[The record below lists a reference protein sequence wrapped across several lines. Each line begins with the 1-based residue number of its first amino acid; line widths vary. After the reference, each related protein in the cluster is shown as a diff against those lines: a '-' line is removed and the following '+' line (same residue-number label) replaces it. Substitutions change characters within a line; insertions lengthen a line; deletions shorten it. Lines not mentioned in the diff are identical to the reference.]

1 MWFARD
7 TSKQND
13 IEMLRV
19 KRNKYT
25 KCNQDKVAISIL
37 ILKEV
42 DLINIKL
49 SLLHLILIQRYQAK
63 PQIEEYLIIKY
74 SAHRKRLQFFIL
86 ITYP

>member
-1 MWFARD
+1 MLQLKPKVIRLDGKKKSKYMWFARD

-49 SLLHLILIQRYQAK
+49 SLLHLILI
-63 PQIEEYLIIKY
+63 
-74 SAHRKRLQFFIL
+74 
-86 ITYP
+86 